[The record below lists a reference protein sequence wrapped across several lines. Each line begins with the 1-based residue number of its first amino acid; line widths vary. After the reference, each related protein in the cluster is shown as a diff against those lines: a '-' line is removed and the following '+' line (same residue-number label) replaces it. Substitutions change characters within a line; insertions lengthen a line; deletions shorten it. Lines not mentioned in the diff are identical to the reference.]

1 MMKFNLNSIFSFLV
15 LILLLNGCASP
26 RNKQCPDF
34 GGGSWSMNQNRS
46 QQLQL
51 NDASEVVSIPHS
63 ILEKTNDS
71 SFKNNAL
78 ILFQNKSK
86 VIGNILEYSKAKD
99 GIDNNLKI
107 EKLQEKNA
115 KTSIKR
121 KIGRSIGWLSVIS
134 GLIGMLNI
142 AFIAFSIMAI
152 LIGLLGIKLK
162 ISNWGTIL
170 SYVGI
175 GFGVLGILSPILNT
189 IVGILILAV
198 LILILLKMFHYI

>member
-1 MMKFNLNSIFSFLV
+1 MKFNLNSIFSFLV

>member
-15 LILLLNGCASP
+15 LILLLNGCASS

-34 GGGSWSMNQNRS
+34 GGGSWNIDNNKTHQFKSIHSNDDISIS
-46 QQLQL
+46 Q
-51 NDASEVVSIPHS
+51 S
-63 ILEKTNDS
+63 ILEMAPNAS
-71 SFKNNAL
+71 SENVNHHLVKLNRTKLVEMVKQPQVKAVYNEF
-78 ILFQNKSK
+78 SK
-86 VIGNILEYSKAKD
+86 VQKT
-99 GIDNNLKI
+99 
-107 EKLQEKNA
+107 QEKNA

-142 AFIAFSIMAI
+142 ASIAFSIMAI

-170 SYVGI
+170 SYIGI
-175 GFGVLGILSPILNT
+175 GFGLLGILSPILNT

>member
-1 MMKFNLNSIFSFLV
+1 MMKINLNSIFSIAV
-15 LILLLNGCASP
+15 VILLLNGCASS

-34 GGGSWSMNQNRS
+34 GGGSWNIDKNKTQQFESIHSNDDISIS
-46 QQLQL
+46 Q
-51 NDASEVVSIPHS
+51 S
-63 ILEKTNDS
+63 ILEMAPNAS
-71 SFKNNAL
+71 SENVNNHLVKLNRTKLVEMVKQPQVKAVYNE
-78 ILFQNKSK
+78 FSK
-86 VIGNILEYSKAKD
+86 VQKT
-99 GIDNNLKI
+99 
-107 EKLQEKNA
+107 QEKNA

-170 SYVGI
+170 SYIGI
-175 GFGVLGILSPILNT
+175 GFGLLGILSPILNT

>member
-15 LILLLNGCASP
+15 LILLLNGCASS

-34 GGGSWSMNQNRS
+34 GGGSWNIDNNKTHQFKSIHSNDDISIS
-46 QQLQL
+46 Q
-51 NDASEVVSIPHS
+51 S
-63 ILEKTNDS
+63 ILEMAPNAS
-71 SFKNNAL
+71 SENVNHHLVKLNRTKLVEMVKQPQVKAVYNEF
-78 ILFQNKSK
+78 SK
-86 VIGNILEYSKAKD
+86 VQKT
-99 GIDNNLKI
+99 
-107 EKLQEKNA
+107 QEKNA

-170 SYVGI
+170 SYIGI
-175 GFGVLGILSPILNT
+175 GFGVLGILSPFLNA

>member
-1 MMKFNLNSIFSFLV
+1 MKFNLNSIFSFLV

-175 GFGVLGILSPILNT
+175 GFGLLGILSPILNT

>member
-15 LILLLNGCASP
+15 LILLLNGCASS

-34 GGGSWSMNQNRS
+34 GGGSWNIDNNKTHQFKSIHSNDDISIS
-46 QQLQL
+46 Q
-51 NDASEVVSIPHS
+51 S
-63 ILEKTNDS
+63 ILEMAPNAS
-71 SFKNNAL
+71 SENVNNHLVKLNRTKLVEMVKQPQVKAVYNE
-78 ILFQNKSK
+78 FSK
-86 VIGNILEYSKAKD
+86 VQKT
-99 GIDNNLKI
+99 
-107 EKLQEKNA
+107 QEKNA

-170 SYVGI
+170 SYIGI
-175 GFGVLGILSPILNT
+175 GFGVLGILSPFLNA

>member
-142 AFIAFSIMAI
+142 TFIAFSIMAI

-170 SYVGI
+170 SYIGI

>member
-1 MMKFNLNSIFSFLV
+1 MKFNLNSIFSFLV

-63 ILEKTNDS
+63 ILGKTNDS

>member
-1 MMKFNLNSIFSFLV
+1 MMKFNLNSIFSIAV
-15 LILLLNGCASP
+15 LILLLNGCASS

-34 GGGSWSMNQNRS
+34 GGGSWNMEKNKT
-46 QQLQL
+46 QQLKSIHSNDDISISQSISETNLITSSESVNHHLVKL
-51 NDASEVVSIPHS
+51 NRKQVVEMVKQPQVKAALNEV
-63 ILEKTNDS
+63 LNKQKTQD
-71 SFKNNAL
+71 
-78 ILFQNKSK
+78 
-86 VIGNILEYSKAKD
+86 
-99 GIDNNLKI
+99 
-107 EKLQEKNA
+107 KNA

-142 AFIAFSIMAI
+142 SFIAFSILAI

-170 SYVGI
+170 SYIGI
-175 GFGVLGILSPILNT
+175 GFGVLGILSPFLNA

>member
-1 MMKFNLNSIFSFLV
+1 MKFNLNSIFSFLV

-142 AFIAFSIMAI
+142 TFIAFSIMAI

-170 SYVGI
+170 SYIGI

>member
-1 MMKFNLNSIFSFLV
+1 
-15 LILLLNGCASP
+15 LLNGCASP

-99 GIDNNLKI
+99 GIDKNLKI

>member
-1 MMKFNLNSIFSFLV
+1 MKFNLNSIFSIAV
-15 LILLLNGCASP
+15 LILLLNSCASS

-34 GGGSWSMNQNRS
+34 GGGSWNMEKNKT
-46 QQLQL
+46 QQLKSNHSNDDISISQSISETNLITSSESVNHHLVKL
-51 NDASEVVSIPHS
+51 NRKQVVEMVKQPRVKAALNEV
-63 ILEKTNDS
+63 LNKQKTQD
-71 SFKNNAL
+71 
-78 ILFQNKSK
+78 
-86 VIGNILEYSKAKD
+86 
-99 GIDNNLKI
+99 
-107 EKLQEKNA
+107 KNA

-142 AFIAFSIMAI
+142 SFIAFSILAI

-170 SYVGI
+170 SYIGI
-175 GFGVLGILSPILNT
+175 GFGVLGILSPFLNA